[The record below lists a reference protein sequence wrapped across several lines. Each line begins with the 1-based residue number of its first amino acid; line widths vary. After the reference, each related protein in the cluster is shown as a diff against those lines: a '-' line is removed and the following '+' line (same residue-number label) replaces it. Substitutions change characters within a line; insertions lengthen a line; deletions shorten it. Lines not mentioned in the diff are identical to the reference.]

1 MNNNN
6 FYLLKGQLQ
15 KAVQGKFNKA
25 TGEYESATSEIGR
38 YCTHA
43 VLSNLK
49 SDKRAS
55 AIFGLCPPDL
65 NFLDYSIYY
74 FDKAGKYLGYTTG
87 SEIPDK
93 FTANN
98 SKLNAYYV
106 TCDFKLDIT
115 ESELAQMTSD
125 EVSSMLNHV
134 WVYAGFKLQEPHYS
148 KLEKKYKKET
158 GQVFFR
164 NTLEGSIKIFGDDYD
179 YINAQDLETK
189 YLLVVTNN
197 SDKILA
203 YNSFSKADCKLD
215 NMRHS
220 IELKLSAID
229 KYSKI
234 LNKYDNTYDLI
245 KLSPAITPLTLTKR
259 LLYQFYIQ
267 GANSVSCYANG
278 IYWEQDV
285 NEAIDNVSQLRDK
298 YHFAANRDL
307 QELEIN
313 QDQLGADYAAQLAG
327 TYTFAGMHND
337 SYRWLKID
345 DKTTY
350 LALEPLTATEK
361 AKYGTRLWDLG
372 DIYNAA
378 TGEKPYF
385 TTGES
390 EDGLYRFVLYSNNG
404 KFAFFKSSHVYC
416 TTYKELP
423 FDGTLYGG
431 SKSDYTM
438 IEINEGTAHKSFNLK
453 DSLIF
458 YPVWARILAD
468 VESYTDSDGNIKT
481 LYDLPK
487 DDFISER
494 VNYRKCIG
502 ITNINL
508 KQSSVT
514 VKHPTKYGRNDSGEY
529 FTSNNIVPPT
539 ETSHLPVP
547 ISRSSWA
554 NTSIWAIIP
563 DSWSAFEAK
572 FRTSFILKDAFS
584 LADVIKSLLHK
595 IDPLVKFEATSQYSE
610 FLYGNVDVIQNDSL
624 RDGYVPFITPKS
636 NVLKGNYDQAAQKA
650 EITFEQIMNM
660 LRDCFRCY
668 WYIDEKSN
676 LRIEH
681 ISYFMNGLSYD
692 GPDALIDLTTKKDK
706 FNRKLV
712 LYAQESVSYS
722 KDDLSSRY
730 EFNWMDDSTDIFED
744 IEMNVNSV
752 YIQENKTEE
761 INSEVFST
769 DVDLMLYAPDKFSSD
784 GFALLMADKVT
795 HKVPIF
801 SIREL
806 RDDEYLYGYSATP
819 QNYLCS
825 WLYLARYYMLDM
837 PAKNMEYTRAPLS
850 VAFNGFTVQGVKQ
863 FMQQD
868 VEFQTKMNI
877 NPYSAITTS
886 VGTGIIDSMSINLDT
901 QHITATLAFKPTD

>member
-15 KAVQGKFNKA
+15 KAIQGKFNKT
-25 TGEYESATSEIGR
+25 TGKYESATSEIGR
-38 YCTHA
+38 YCTHTI
-43 VLSNLK
+43 LSDLK
-49 SDKRAS
+49 PNKRVS

-65 NFLDYSIYY
+65 NFLDYNIYY
-74 FDKAGKYLGYTTG
+74 FDKSGKYLGYTTG

-93 FTANN
+93 FTTDN

-115 ESELAQMTSD
+115 ASELAQMTSD
-125 EVSSMLNHV
+125 EISSMLTHV
-134 WVYAGFKLQEPHYS
+134 WLYAGFKLQEPHYS

-164 NTLEGSIKIFGDDYD
+164 NTLEGSIKIFGNDYD
-179 YINAQDLETK
+179 YINAQNLETK

-197 SDKILA
+197 DNKILA

-215 NMRHS
+215 NTRHS

-267 GANSVSCYANG
+267 GADSVSCYANG
-278 IYWEQDV
+278 TYWEQDV
-285 NEAIDNVSQLRDK
+285 NEAIDDANQLRNK
-298 YHFAANRDL
+298 YHFASNLDL
-307 QELEIN
+307 QELEIDK
-313 QDQLGADYAAQLAG
+313 DQLGEYFADIFAG
-327 TYTFAGMHND
+327 TYSRDT
-337 SYRWLKID
+337 SYTDGFKWPKTD
-345 DKTTY
+345 DKAVY
-350 LALEPLTATEK
+350 LALTPLTDEEK
-361 AKYGTRLWDLG
+361 MLYGTDLWNLG

-378 TGEKPYF
+378 TGKKPY
-385 TTGES
+385 TTTAGES
-390 EDGLYRFVLYSNNG
+390 KNSLYRFALYSNNG
-404 KFAFFKSSHVYC
+404 KFIFFKSTHVYC
-416 TTYKELP
+416 TSYKEFP
-423 FDGTLYGG
+423 FTGIFYN
-431 SKSDYTM
+431 SNNADYTM
-438 IEINEGTAHKSFNLK
+438 KSVSDTINQTFNLN
-453 DSLIF
+453 DSIIL
-458 YPVWARILAD
+458 YSVWARVLAD
-468 VESYTDSDGNIKT
+468 VESFVDSDGTTKT

-508 KQSSVT
+508 KQSNIT

-563 DSWSAFEAK
+563 DSWGTFEAK
-572 FRTSFILKDAFS
+572 FRTNFILKDAFS

-595 IDPLVKFEATSQYSE
+595 IDPLVKFEATSRYSE
-610 FLYGNVDVIQNDSL
+610 FLYGNIDVIQNDSL
-624 RDGYVPFITPKS
+624 RDGYVPFIAPKS

-668 WYIDEKSN
+668 WYIDEDN
-676 LRIEH
+676 DLRIEH
-681 ISYFMNGLSYD
+681 ISYFMNGLSYNS
-692 GPDALIDLTTKKDK
+692 PDVLLDLTTKKDK

-730 EFNWMDDSTDIFED
+730 EFSWMDDSTDIFED

-752 YIQENKTEE
+752 YIQEDKTEE

-769 DVDLMLYAPDKFSSD
+769 DIDLMLYAPDKFSSD

-837 PAKNMEYTRAPLS
+837 PAKNIEYTRAPLS

-868 VEFQTKMNI
+868 VEFQTSMDI

-901 QHITATLAFKPTD
+901 ELISATLVFSPN

>member
-15 KAVQGKFNKA
+15 KAVQGKFNKT
-25 TGEYESATSEIGR
+25 TGEYESAASEIGR

-43 VLSNLK
+43 VLSDLK
-49 SDKRAS
+49 PNKRVS

-65 NFLDYSIYY
+65 NFLDYNIYY
-74 FDKAGKYLGYTTG
+74 FDKSGKYLGYTTG

-115 ESELAQMTSD
+115 ASELAQMTSD
-125 EVSSMLNHV
+125 EISSMLTHI
-134 WVYAGFKLQEPHYS
+134 WLYAGFKLQEPHYS

-164 NTLEGSIKIFGDDYD
+164 NTLEGNIKIFGDDYD
-179 YINAQDLETK
+179 YINAQNLETK
-189 YLLVVTNN
+189 YLLVITNN
-197 SDKILA
+197 DDKILA

-215 NMRHS
+215 NTRHS

-267 GANSVSCYANG
+267 GADSVSCYANG

-285 NEAIDNVSQLRDK
+285 NEAIDSISQLRNK
-298 YHFAANRDL
+298 YHFASNLDL
-307 QELEIN
+307 QELEIDK
-313 QDQLGADYAAQLAG
+313 DQVGDNYTDALAG
-327 TYTFAGMHND
+327 TYIIDTEYSG
-337 SYRWLKID
+337 YKWPKID
-345 DKTTY
+345 DKTVY
-350 LALEPLTATEK
+350 LILEPLTDSEK
-361 AKYGTRLWDLG
+361 ALYGTDLWNLG
-372 DIYNAA
+372 NIYNAA
-378 TGEKPYF
+378 TGKKPSIAV
-385 TTGES
+385 GES
-390 EDGLYRFVLYSNNG
+390 KNNLYRFVLYSNSG
-404 KFAFFKSSHVYC
+404 KFALFTSLHVYC
-416 TTYKELP
+416 TSYKEFP
-423 FDGTLYGG
+423 FNGILNND
-431 SKSDYTM
+431 SNADYTM
-438 IEINEGTAHKSFNLK
+438 AENVDGAAPKSFNLK
-453 DSLIF
+453 DSVIF
-458 YPVWARILAD
+458 YSVWARVLAD
-468 VESYTDSDGNIKT
+468 VESFVDSDGTTKT

-529 FTSNNIVPPT
+529 FTSNGIVSPI

-563 DSWSAFEAK
+563 DSWGAFEVK
-572 FRTSFILKDAFS
+572 FRTNFILKDAFS

-610 FLYGNVDVIQNDSL
+610 FLYGDIDIIQNDSL
-624 RDGYVPFITPKS
+624 RDGYVPFIAPKS

-668 WYIDEKSN
+668 WYINENND

-681 ISYFMNGLSYD
+681 ISYFMNGLSYNS
-692 GPDALIDLTTKKDK
+692 PDVLLDLTTKKDK

-744 IEMNVNSV
+744 IEINVNSV
-752 YIQENKTEE
+752 YIQEDKTEE

-769 DVDLMLYAPDKFSSD
+769 DVDLMLYAPDKFSND
-784 GFALLMADKVT
+784 GFVLLMADKVT
-795 HKVPIF
+795 RRVPIF

-837 PAKNMEYTRAPLS
+837 PAKNIEYTRAPLS
-850 VAFNGFTVQGVKQ
+850 VAFNGFTVQGIKQ

-868 VEFQTKMNI
+868 VEFQTSMNI

-886 VGTGIIDSMSINLDT
+886 IGTGIIDSMSINLDT

>member
-15 KAVQGKFNKA
+15 KATQGKFNKT
-25 TGEYESATSEIGR
+25 TGEYESAASEIGR

-43 VLSNLK
+43 VLSDLK
-49 SDKRAS
+49 PNKRAS

-87 SEIPDK
+87 SEISDK

-98 SKLNAYYV
+98 SKLNAHYV

-125 EVSSMLNHV
+125 EISNMLNHV
-134 WVYAGFKLQEPHYS
+134 WIYAGFKLQEPHYS

-189 YLLVVTNN
+189 YLFVVTNN
-197 SDKILA
+197 NDKILA

-215 NMRHS
+215 NTRHS

-278 IYWEQDV
+278 IYWEQDA
-285 NEAIDNVSQLRDK
+285 NEAVDDANQLKSK

-307 QELEIN
+307 QELEIDK
-313 QDQLGADYAAQLAG
+313 DQLGEYSTILAG
-327 TYTFAGMHND
+327 TYAFAGMYNNN
-337 SYRWLKID
+337 YRWINVT
-345 DKTTY
+345 DKY
-350 LALEPLTATEK
+350 KHLDLEPLTDAEK
-361 AKYGTRLWDLG
+361 STYGTTLWDLG

-378 TGEKPYF
+378 TGKVPSIK
-385 TTGES
+385 TGES
-390 EDGLYRFVLYSNNG
+390 KNSLYRFVLY
-404 KFAFFKSSHVYC
+404 FAEQKTFKSVHVYC
-416 TTYKELP
+416 TSYKELP
-423 FDGTLYGG
+423 FDGVLYG
-431 SKSDYTM
+431 SNKADYTM
-438 IEINEGTAHKSFNLK
+438 KATSEGTPQSFNLN
-453 DSLIF
+453 DSIIT
-458 YPVWARILAD
+458 YSVWARVLAD
-468 VESYTDSDGNIKT
+468 VESFVDSDGTTKT

-508 KQSSVT
+508 TQSGRT
-514 VKHPTKYGRNDSGEY
+514 VEHPTKYGRNDNGEY
-529 FTSNNIVPPT
+529 FTSNGLVSPT
-539 ETSHLPVP
+539 ATSHLPVP

-563 DSWSAFEAK
+563 DNWGTFEAK
-572 FRTSFILKDAFS
+572 FRTNFILKDAFS
-584 LADVIKSLLHK
+584 LSDVIKSLLHK

-610 FLYGNVDVIQNDSL
+610 FLYGSIDVIQNDSL
-624 RDGYVPFITPKS
+624 RDGYAPFITPKS
-636 NVLKGNYDQAAQKA
+636 NILKGNYDQAAQKA
-650 EITFEQIMNM
+650 EITLEQIMNM

-668 WYIDEKSN
+668 WYIDENSN

-681 ISYFMNGLSYD
+681 ISYFMNGLSYNK
-692 GPDALIDLTTKKDK
+692 PDILLDLTTKKDK

-730 EFNWMDDSTDIFED
+730 EFSWMDDSTDIFED

-752 YIQENKTEE
+752 YIQEDKTEE

-837 PAKNMEYTRAPLS
+837 PAKNIEYTRAPLS
-850 VAFNGFTVQGVKQ
+850 IAFNGFTVQGIKQ

-868 VEFQTKMNI
+868 VEFQTSMDI

-886 VGTGIIDSMSINLDT
+886 IGTGIIDSMSINLDT

>member
-15 KAVQGKFNKA
+15 KAVQGKFNKT
-25 TGEYESATSEIGR
+25 TGEYESAASEIGR

-43 VLSNLK
+43 VLSDLK
-49 SDKRAS
+49 PNKRVS

-65 NFLDYSIYY
+65 NFLDYNIYY
-74 FDKAGKYLGYTTG
+74 FDKSGKYLGYTTG

-115 ESELAQMTSD
+115 ASELAQMTSD
-125 EVSSMLNHV
+125 EISSMLTHI
-134 WVYAGFKLQEPHYS
+134 WLYAGFKLQEPHYS

-164 NTLEGSIKIFGDDYD
+164 NTLEGNIKIFGDDYD
-179 YINAQDLETK
+179 YINAQNLETK
-189 YLLVVTNN
+189 YLLVITNN
-197 SDKILA
+197 DDKILA
-203 YNSFSKADCKLD
+203 YNLFSKADCKLD
-215 NMRHS
+215 NTRHS

-267 GANSVSCYANG
+267 GADSVSCYANG

-285 NEAIDNVSQLRDK
+285 NEAIDSISQLRNK
-298 YHFAANRDL
+298 YHFASNLDL
-307 QELEIN
+307 QELEIDK
-313 QDQLGADYAAQLAG
+313 DQVGDNYTDALAG
-327 TYTFAGMHND
+327 TYIIDTEYSG
-337 SYRWLKID
+337 YKWPKID
-345 DKTTY
+345 DKTVY
-350 LALEPLTATEK
+350 LILEPLTDSEK
-361 AKYGTRLWDLG
+361 ALYGTDLWNLG
-372 DIYNAA
+372 NIYNAA
-378 TGEKPYF
+378 TGKKPSIAV
-385 TTGES
+385 GES
-390 EDGLYRFVLYSNNG
+390 KNNLYRFVLYSNSG
-404 KFAFFKSSHVYC
+404 KFALFTSLHVYC
-416 TTYKELP
+416 TSYKEFP
-423 FDGTLYGG
+423 FNGILNND
-431 SKSDYTM
+431 SNADYTM
-438 IEINEGTAHKSFNLK
+438 AENVDGAAPKSFNLK
-453 DSLIF
+453 DSVIF
-458 YPVWARILAD
+458 YSVWARVLAD
-468 VESYTDSDGNIKT
+468 VESFVDSDGTTKT

-529 FTSNNIVPPT
+529 FTSNGIVSPI

-563 DSWSAFEAK
+563 DSWGAFEVK
-572 FRTSFILKDAFS
+572 FRTNFILKDAFS

-610 FLYGNVDVIQNDSL
+610 FLYGDIDIIQNDSL
-624 RDGYVPFITPKS
+624 RDGYVPFIAPKS

-668 WYIDEKSN
+668 WYINENND

-681 ISYFMNGLSYD
+681 ISYFMNGLSYNS
-692 GPDALIDLTTKKDK
+692 PDVLLDLTTKKDK

-744 IEMNVNSV
+744 IEINVNSV
-752 YIQENKTEE
+752 YIQEDKTEE

-769 DVDLMLYAPDKFSSD
+769 DVDLMLYAPDKFSND
-784 GFALLMADKVT
+784 GFVLLMADKVT
-795 HKVPIF
+795 RRVPIF

-837 PAKNMEYTRAPLS
+837 PAKNIEYTRAPLS
-850 VAFNGFTVQGVKQ
+850 VAFNGFTVQGIKQ

-868 VEFQTKMNI
+868 VEFQTSMNI

-886 VGTGIIDSMSINLDT
+886 IGTGIIDSMSINLDT